1 MKTTM
6 SEKPTSEADELEL
19 GQALAAGWS
28 PQDYAWEL
36 CQEKAAAA
44 AYDGDLDHALPLW
57 RESLSLARAH
67 FARDDPRL
75 GTSLANMAFALRE
88 TGRHEAAAPLFEE
101 ARQVWDASFAW
112 IEALRLERRARS
124 SLFHL
129 RMESLHRDKY
139 EAHFRERLRRFAAE
153 ARSAVAKMAEGGRQ
167 PERCLPRWRSE
178 KPPSFWDSRKLLA
191 ACLLLASRPPVERS
205 DGA

>member
-1 MKTTM
+1 M
-6 SEKPTSEADELEL
+6 SEKPTSAGDNLELSEALQAGWSADEVAWEL
-19 GQALAAGWS
+19 RQEAAALAAYEG
-28 PQDYAWEL
+28 DI
-36 CQEKAAAA
+36 EK
-44 AYDGDLDHALPLW
+44 ALPLW
-57 RESLSLARAH
+57 RDALALARKT
-67 FARDDPRL
+67 FSVDDPRL

-88 TGRHEAAAPLFEE
+88 TGRSEAAVPLFEE

-112 IEALRLERRARS
+112 IEALKLERRARS

-153 ARSAVAKMAEGGRQ
+153 ARSAVAVMAEGGLQ

-178 KPPSFWDSRKLLA
+178 KPPAFWDSRKLLA
-191 ACLLLASRPPVERS
+191 ACLLLVSRPPA
-205 DGA
+205 DGPESA